1 MLLQLALSV
10 GLLQASLLDAMDTGS
25 DDVCSPAASLH
36 SRLAIDCFAFAC
48 SRLTKLTPTN
58 PEAWLP
64 RMILLTV

>member
-36 SRLAIDCFAFAC
+36 SRLAIVLLLLALGLLN
-48 SRLTKLTPTN
+48 S
-58 PEAWLP
+58 LP
-64 RMILLTV
+64 QIRKRGYLG